1 MLSGGWCQLTY
12 YIDPLVEIDTKGDRL
27 LGVRRGPVFAG
38 RAVGG
43 GFEEAMFPGAACRRD
58 RGSGRGHVA
67 GRMTVVQQGLRS
79 QAGGV
84 TGGWGRPLDASDRD
98 GRATAP

>member
-1 MLSGGWCQLTY
+1 MTY
-12 YIDPLVEIDTKGDRL
+12 YIDPLVEIDTKGDPP
-27 LGVRRGPVFAG
+27 LGIHRRAGPC
-38 RAVGG
+38 RSRGG
-43 GFEEAMFPGAACRRD
+43 DCVEEAVFPGAACRRD

-84 TGGWGRPLDASDRD
+84 TGGGWRPLDASDRD